1 MTQAPIATEAL
12 VIGAGPVGLF
22 QVFQLGLQ
30 GIHCQVIDAL
40 PHVGGQCA
48 ELYAGKPIYDIPGIP
63 FCTGQELVERLQQQI
78 APFKATLHLGQ
89 QVTHIERQAD
99 QRLAITT
106 DAGQHFLTSTL
117 FIAAGVG
124 AFVPRRMVLDGLSVF
139 EGTQVFAEHP
149 APERWAGL
157 HLVVAGEGDTALQTC
172 LDAMTG
178 PQAAASV
185 TLLHRRDQF
194 SATPELTEQMRQACA
209 QGRMRFV
216 AGQPTGLKVEQGRLQ
231 ALELLNPQGDT
242 EWLPLD
248 LLQTWEQARQHDP
261 QMQVVQATRSSVQAY
276 EAQAQSLWR
285 PVVMGSAT
293 VGAMSAETRTTG
305 AQFAVGGQTPM
316 PGSFA
321 TSASAAMSTRWSLQA
336 KQALYSPE
344 RQAQQAQLQQAAGV
358 AEWRADLAH
367 QQFLLQTVQRY
378 FQVLLA
384 ERQQQVLKNQRVA
397 VERSLTEARDRF
409 AIGDLP
415 VTDTHEAAAR
425 ASGLQAQWL
434 AADSDLQMARQVLA
448 ESTRLP
454 IDALKPQAPPA
465 HPPPRAAGVP
475 HGRELGRCLGR
486 RHTVNPLCTG
496 SGPHA

>member
-1 MTQAPIATEAL
+1 MTPSRLNLKCLSGAL
-12 VIGAGPVGLF
+12 L
-22 QVFQLGLQ
+22 
-30 GIHCQVIDAL
+30 
-40 PHVGGQCA
+40 
-48 ELYAGKPIYDIPGIP
+48 
-63 FCTGQELVERLQQQI
+63 
-78 APFKATLHLGQ
+78 
-89 QVTHIERQAD
+89 
-99 QRLAITT
+99 
-106 DAGQHFLTSTL
+106 
-117 FIAAGVG
+117 
-124 AFVPRRMVLDGLSVF
+124 
-139 EGTQVFAEHP
+139 
-149 APERWAGL
+149 
-157 HLVVAGEGDTALQTC
+157 
-172 LDAMTG
+172 
-178 PQAAASV
+178 AAA
-185 TLLHRRDQF
+185 LF
-194 SATPELTEQMRQACA
+194 APSAHA
-209 QGRMRFV
+209 
-216 AGQPTGLKVEQGRLQ
+216 
-231 ALELLNPQGDT
+231 
-242 EWLPLD
+242 LD

-261 QMQVVQATRSSVQAY
+261 QMQVVQATRSSVQAF

-305 AQFAVGGQTPM
+305 AQFAVGGQPPM

-367 QQFLLQTVQRY
+367 QQFMLLTVQRY

-384 ERQQQVLKNQRVA
+384 ERQQQVLKNQLAA

-434 AADSDLQMARQVLA
+434 AADSELQMARQVLA

-454 IDALKPQAPPA
+454 TEALKPQAPKVTEPVTASPTLDQVLTQVREANTGLRLKKAQWDLARQEVRKHQARGGITLDLVAQAGRDRLSGDGDFGPSGNTQSQQMVGLSLNVPLYSGGYRSAKLQEAVSAQMQAEAEYELAVQQAQQQARSVWLALQTGPA
-465 HPPPRAAGVP
+465 RLSALQAAWKASTA
-475 HGRELGRCLGR
+475 RLDATRLGRQVGDRTTLDLLQAQNDAAQSELAWLR
-486 RHTVNPLCTG
+486 AQTELLQTRLQLDALTG
-496 SGPHA
+496 SLSVNSLQAINAQLAR

>member
-1 MTQAPIATEAL
+1 MTPSRLNLKRLSGAL
-12 VIGAGPVGLF
+12 LAA
-22 QVFQLGLQ
+22 
-30 GIHCQVIDAL
+30 AL
-40 PHVGGQCA
+40 
-48 ELYAGKPIYDIPGIP
+48 
-63 FCTGQELVERLQQQI
+63 
-78 APFKATLHLGQ
+78 
-89 QVTHIERQAD
+89 
-99 QRLAITT
+99 
-106 DAGQHFLTSTL
+106 
-117 FIAAGVG
+117 
-124 AFVPRRMVLDGLSVF
+124 FVPS
-139 EGTQVFAEHP
+139 A
-149 APERWAGL
+149 
-157 HLVVAGEGDTALQTC
+157 
-172 LDAMTG
+172 
-178 PQAAASV
+178 QA
-185 TLLHRRDQF
+185 
-194 SATPELTEQMRQACA
+194 
-209 QGRMRFV
+209 
-216 AGQPTGLKVEQGRLQ
+216 
-231 ALELLNPQGDT
+231 
-242 EWLPLD
+242 LD

-293 VGAMSAETRTTG
+293 VGAMSSETRTTG
-305 AQFAVGGQTPM
+305 AQFAVGGQPPM

-367 QQFLLQTVQRY
+367 QQFMLLTVQRY

-384 ERQQQVLKNQRVA
+384 ERQQQVLKNQLAA

-434 AADSDLQMARQVLA
+434 AADSELQMARQVLA

-454 IDALKPQAPPA
+454 TEALKPQAPKTAEPVTASPSLDQVLAQVREANTGLRLKKAQWDVARHEVKKHQARGGVTLDLVAQAGRDRLSGDGDFGPA
-465 HPPPRAAGVP
+465 SNTQSQQMVGLSLNVPLYSGGYRSAKLQEAVSAQAQAEAEYELAVQQTQQQARSVWLALQTGPARLSALQAAWKASTA
-475 HGRELGRCLGR
+475 RLDATRLGRQVGDRTTLDLLQAQNDAAQSELAWLR
-486 RHTVNPLCTG
+486 AQTELLQTRLQLDALTG
-496 SGPHA
+496 SLSVQSLQGLNAQLAP

>member
-1 MTQAPIATEAL
+1 MTPSI
-12 VIGAGPVGLF
+12 
-22 QVFQLGLQ
+22 FQLKRLSG
-30 GIHCQVIDAL
+30 AL
-40 PHVGGQCA
+40 
-48 ELYAGKPIYDIPGIP
+48 L
-63 FCTGQELVERLQQQI
+63 
-78 APFKATLHLGQ
+78 
-89 QVTHIERQAD
+89 
-99 QRLAITT
+99 
-106 DAGQHFLTSTL
+106 
-117 FIAAGVG
+117 
-124 AFVPRRMVLDGLSVF
+124 
-139 EGTQVFAEHP
+139 
-149 APERWAGL
+149 
-157 HLVVAGEGDTALQTC
+157 
-172 LDAMTG
+172 
-178 PQAAASV
+178 AAA
-185 TLLHRRDQF
+185 LCAP
-194 SATPELTEQMRQACA
+194 SAHA
-209 QGRMRFV
+209 
-216 AGQPTGLKVEQGRLQ
+216 
-231 ALELLNPQGDT
+231 
-242 EWLPLD
+242 LD

-293 VGAMSAETRTTG
+293 VGAMSADTRTTG
-305 AQFAVGGQTPM
+305 AQFSVGGQPPM

-367 QQFLLQTVQRY
+367 QQFMLLTVQRY

-384 ERQQQVLKNQRVA
+384 ERQQQVLKNQLVA

-434 AADSDLQMARQVLA
+434 AADSELQMARQVLA

-454 IDALKPQAPPA
+454 TEALKLQAPKVTEPVTASPTLDQVLAQVREANTGLRLKKAQWDVARQEVRKHQARGGITLDLVAQAGRDRLSGDGDFGPSGNTQSQQMVGLSLNVPLYTGGYRSAKLQEAVSAQMQAEAEYELAVQKAQQQARSVWLALQTGPARLSALQAAWQASTARLDATRLGRQVGDRTTMDLLQAQNDAAQSELAWLRAQTELLQTRLQLDAL
-465 HPPPRAAGVP
+465 
-475 HGRELGRCLGR
+475 
-486 RHTVNPLCTG
+486 TG
-496 SGPHA
+496 SLSVNSLQAINAQLAR

>member
-1 MTQAPIATEAL
+1 MTPSIFQPKRLSGAL
-12 VIGAGPVGLF
+12 L
-22 QVFQLGLQ
+22 
-30 GIHCQVIDAL
+30 
-40 PHVGGQCA
+40 
-48 ELYAGKPIYDIPGIP
+48 
-63 FCTGQELVERLQQQI
+63 
-78 APFKATLHLGQ
+78 
-89 QVTHIERQAD
+89 
-99 QRLAITT
+99 
-106 DAGQHFLTSTL
+106 
-117 FIAAGVG
+117 
-124 AFVPRRMVLDGLSVF
+124 
-139 EGTQVFAEHP
+139 
-149 APERWAGL
+149 
-157 HLVVAGEGDTALQTC
+157 
-172 LDAMTG
+172 
-178 PQAAASV
+178 AAA
-185 TLLHRRDQF
+185 LCAP
-194 SATPELTEQMRQACA
+194 SAHA
-209 QGRMRFV
+209 
-216 AGQPTGLKVEQGRLQ
+216 
-231 ALELLNPQGDT
+231 
-242 EWLPLD
+242 LD

-305 AQFAVGGQTPM
+305 AQFAVGGQPPM

-367 QQFLLQTVQRY
+367 QQFMLLTVQRY

-384 ERQQQVLKNQRVA
+384 ERQQQVLKNQLAA

-434 AADSDLQMARQVLA
+434 AADSELQMARQVLA

-454 IDALKPQAPPA
+454 TEALKPQAPKVTEPVTASPTLDQVLTQVREANTGLRLKKAQWDLARQEVRKHQARGGITLDLVAQAGRDRLSGDGDFGPSGNTQSQQMVGLSLNVPLYSGGYRSAKLQEAVSAQAQAEAEYELAVQQTQQQARSVWLALQTGPA
-465 HPPPRAAGVP
+465 RLSALQATWKASTA
-475 HGRELGRCLGR
+475 RLEATRLGRQVGDRTTLDLLQAENDAAQAELAWLR
-486 RHTVNPLCTG
+486 AQTELLHTRLQLDALTG
-496 SGPHA
+496 SLSVTSLQAINAQLAR

>member
-1 MTQAPIATEAL
+1 MTPSI
-12 VIGAGPVGLF
+12 
-22 QVFQLGLQ
+22 FQLKRLSG
-30 GIHCQVIDAL
+30 AL
-40 PHVGGQCA
+40 
-48 ELYAGKPIYDIPGIP
+48 L
-63 FCTGQELVERLQQQI
+63 
-78 APFKATLHLGQ
+78 
-89 QVTHIERQAD
+89 
-99 QRLAITT
+99 
-106 DAGQHFLTSTL
+106 
-117 FIAAGVG
+117 
-124 AFVPRRMVLDGLSVF
+124 
-139 EGTQVFAEHP
+139 
-149 APERWAGL
+149 
-157 HLVVAGEGDTALQTC
+157 
-172 LDAMTG
+172 
-178 PQAAASV
+178 AAA
-185 TLLHRRDQF
+185 LCAP
-194 SATPELTEQMRQACA
+194 SAHA
-209 QGRMRFV
+209 
-216 AGQPTGLKVEQGRLQ
+216 
-231 ALELLNPQGDT
+231 
-242 EWLPLD
+242 LD

-293 VGAMSAETRTTG
+293 VGAMSVDTRTTG
-305 AQFAVGGQTPM
+305 AQFSVGGQPPM

-367 QQFLLQTVQRY
+367 QQFMLLTVQRY

-384 ERQQQVLKNQRVA
+384 ERQQQVLKNQLVA

-434 AADSDLQMARQVLA
+434 AADSELQMARQVLA

-454 IDALKPQAPPA
+454 TEALKLQAPKVTEPVTASPTLDQVLAQVREANTGLRLKKAQWDVARQEVRKHQARGGITLDLVAQAGRDRLSGDGDFGPSGNTQSQQMVGLSLNVPLYTGGYRSAKLQEAVSAQMQAEAEYELAVQKAQQQARSVWLALQTGPARLSALQAAWQASTARLDATRLGRQVGDRTTMDLLQAQNDAAQSELAWLRAQTELLQTRLQLDAL
-465 HPPPRAAGVP
+465 
-475 HGRELGRCLGR
+475 
-486 RHTVNPLCTG
+486 TG
-496 SGPHA
+496 SLSVNSLQAINAQLAR

>member
-1 MTQAPIATEAL
+1 MTPSI
-12 VIGAGPVGLF
+12 
-22 QVFQLGLQ
+22 FQLKRLSG
-30 GIHCQVIDAL
+30 AL
-40 PHVGGQCA
+40 LVAALCA
-48 ELYAGKPIYDIPGIP
+48 P
-63 FCTGQELVERLQQQI
+63 
-78 APFKATLHLGQ
+78 
-89 QVTHIERQAD
+89 
-99 QRLAITT
+99 
-106 DAGQHFLTSTL
+106 
-117 FIAAGVG
+117 
-124 AFVPRRMVLDGLSVF
+124 
-139 EGTQVFAEHP
+139 
-149 APERWAGL
+149 
-157 HLVVAGEGDTALQTC
+157 
-172 LDAMTG
+172 
-178 PQAAASV
+178 
-185 TLLHRRDQF
+185 
-194 SATPELTEQMRQACA
+194 SAHA
-209 QGRMRFV
+209 
-216 AGQPTGLKVEQGRLQ
+216 
-231 ALELLNPQGDT
+231 
-242 EWLPLD
+242 LD

-293 VGAMSAETRTTG
+293 VGAMSADTRTTG
-305 AQFAVGGQTPM
+305 AQFSVGGQPPM

-367 QQFLLQTVQRY
+367 QQFMLLTVQRY

-384 ERQQQVLKNQRVA
+384 ERQQQVLKNQLAA

-434 AADSDLQMARQVLA
+434 AADSELQMARQVLA

-454 IDALKPQAPPA
+454 TEALKPQAPKVTEPVTASPTLDQVLTQVREANTGLRLKKAQWDLARQEVKKHQARGGITLDLVAQAGRDRLSGDGDFGPA
-465 HPPPRAAGVP
+465 SNTQNQQMVGLSLNVPLYTGGYRSAKLQEAVSAQMQAEAEYELAVQQAQQQARSVWLALQTGPARLSALQAAWKASTA
-475 HGRELGRCLGR
+475 RLDATRLGRQVGDRTTLDLLQAQNDAAQAELAWLR
-486 RHTVNPLCTG
+486 AQTELLHTRLQLDALTG
-496 SGPHA
+496 SLSVTSLQAINAQLAR